1 MPRRIGYPSPAFVVT
16 RVSAGCDKTGAV
28 GRCRSLEVELAAE
41 GGRVIHQ
48 TADDDLVDYYV
59 RRGAII
65 DAPARRRMRIT
76 PPTAITYRARDAGA
90 RPPRPGE

>member
-1 MPRRIGYPSPAFVVT
+1 MTWVL
-16 RVSAGCDKTGAV
+16 AGCDKTGVA

-41 GGRVIHQ
+41 AGQAIHYP
-48 TADDDLVDYYV
+48 ANDDLVDYYA

-65 DAPARRRMRIT
+65 DAPARWRMRIT
-76 PPTAITYRARDAGA
+76 PPTAITYRALDAGA